1 VLLAGILLQGED
13 LLARWHNRGEVN
25 GMQIER
31 TAPPYEGLRVLELA
45 RVLAGPWIGQTLAD
59 LGAEVIKVE
68 SPEGD
73 ETRRWGPPFLSNAD
87 GSAADAAYFHSCNR
101 GKESLVL
108 DFRRPDDRERVARLA
123 CEADVLIENFKV
135 GSLDKYGLDYATL
148 ARLNPALVYC
158 SISGFGQDGRYA
170 DRPGYDFVAQAM
182 SGLMDVTGEA
192 GRAPQKVGVA
202 VADLFTGLYGLIGIQ
217 AALAERARSGRG
229 QRIDVALL
237 DSTIGILANQAMNCL
252 IGGSS
257 PTRMG
262 NAHPNIAPYQEFRT
276 ADGFIVVA
284 VGNDAQF
291 RSLCEALGCAQLADD
306 ARFAGNGA
314 RVRNRAALGEALAPR
329 LAALSRD
336 EALAR
341 LAAARVPSGPI
352 NTVAEALGDPNTRA
366 RGMVV
371 ACPADGYRDATIPG
385 LATPIRF
392 SRSRTSMSR
401 PAPRLGSAADRA
413 AWRPST
419 AGESPS
425 RAAEPQEAGHLP
437 GEGPGQ

>member
-1 VLLAGILLQGED
+1 
-13 LLARWHNRGEVN
+13 
-25 GMQIER
+25 MQIER
-31 TAPPYEGLRVLELA
+31 TAPPYAGLRVLELA

-73 ETRRWGPPFLSNAD
+73 ETRRWGPPFLANAD
-87 GSAADAAYFHSCNR
+87 GTAADAAYFHSCNR

-108 DFRRPDDRERVARLA
+108 DFRRAEDRERVVQLA
-123 CEADVLIENFKV
+123 CEADVLIENFTV
-135 GSLDKYGLDYATL
+135 GSLDKYGLDYAAL

-192 GRAPQKVGVA
+192 GRPPQKVGVA

-229 QRIDVALL
+229 QRVDVALL

-252 IGGSS
+252 IGGSP

-306 ARFAGNGA
+306 PRFAGNGA
-314 RVRNRAALGEALAPR
+314 RVRNRAALEEALAMR
-329 LAALSRD
+329 LATLSR
-336 EALAR
+336 EQALAR
-341 LAAARVPSGPI
+341 LSAARVPSGPI

-371 ACPADGYRDATIPG
+371 ACPADGYGAATIPG

-392 SRSRTSMSR
+392 SRSQTSMSR
-401 PAPRLGSAADRA
+401 PAPRLGSAGDRA

-419 AGESPS
+419 AGESPGS
-425 RAAEPQEAGHLP
+425 G
-437 GEGPGQ
+437 